1 MEKFLLKKDAKK
13 YGSEK
18 SWVSCG
24 RQKAEKYP
32 PESKKRGDHENP
44 NPDPTPVK
52 KKKSMLD

>member
-52 KKKSMLD
+52 KKKVC